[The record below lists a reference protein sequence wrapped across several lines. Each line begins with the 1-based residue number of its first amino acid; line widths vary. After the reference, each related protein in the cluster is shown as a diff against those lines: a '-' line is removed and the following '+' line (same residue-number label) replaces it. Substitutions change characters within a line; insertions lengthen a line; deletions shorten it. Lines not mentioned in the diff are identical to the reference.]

1 MKSRSGPLTSNV
13 TVLQAKQNVGS
24 SRPSWLKPRIPPGR
38 YTVAFD
44 SFHTENFYKN
54 GKTRKLVLNFHV
66 IDMGEYFETP
76 LQRYYQV
83 AEIGKKSRKRAAGSK
98 QKASLTTSSWN
109 TLLAFTTHQN
119 AKIAFLWRFGKAMA
133 TKLGSKT
140 LKRP

>member
-1 MKSRSGPLTSNV
+1 MKSRSEPIVSNV

-54 GKTRKLVLNFHV
+54 GKTSKLVLNFHV

-98 QKASLTTSSWN
+98 QKASLATASRN
-109 TLLAFTTHQN
+109 T
-119 AKIAFLWRFGKAMA
+119 
-133 TKLGSKT
+133 
-140 LKRP
+140 